1 MLYRRDHK
9 TEFLLDLVFLGH
21 GYLNSCTLSI
31 HHKVTRDKLSI
42 DLSVMLICVFISL
55 FQCTQAE
62 AQLQASEKRL
72 AEILEKEAGNL
83 QEGSSFVHC
92 YSFLQCNTVSNTYVL
107 GVAT

>member
-1 MLYRRDHK
+1 
-9 TEFLLDLVFLGH
+9 
-21 GYLNSCTLSI
+21 
-31 HHKVTRDKLSI
+31 
-42 DLSVMLICVFISL
+42 MLICVFISL

-92 YSFLQCNTVSNTYVL
+92 YSFLQCNTVSNTYAIL
-107 GVAT
+107 TCCSCIGSKKGVSCHLSLA

>member
-1 MLYRRDHK
+1 
-9 TEFLLDLVFLGH
+9 
-21 GYLNSCTLSI
+21 
-31 HHKVTRDKLSI
+31 
-42 DLSVMLICVFISL
+42 MLICVFISL

-92 YSFLQCNTVSNTYVL
+92 YSFLQCNRVSNTYVL

>member
-1 MLYRRDHK
+1 
-9 TEFLLDLVFLGH
+9 
-21 GYLNSCTLSI
+21 
-31 HHKVTRDKLSI
+31 
-42 DLSVMLICVFISL
+42 MLICVFISL

-92 YSFLQCNTVSNTYVL
+92 YSFLQYSF
-107 GVAT
+107 

>member
-1 MLYRRDHK
+1 
-9 TEFLLDLVFLGH
+9 
-21 GYLNSCTLSI
+21 
-31 HHKVTRDKLSI
+31 
-42 DLSVMLICVFISL
+42 MLICVFISL

-72 AEILEKEAGNL
+72 AEILEKEAGDL

-107 GVAT
+107 GVATQGKTLMQLSSYSNLLFWCWFKNKVSAVIFP

>member
-1 MLYRRDHK
+1 MYP
-9 TEFLLDLVFLGH
+9 V
-21 GYLNSCTLSI
+21 
-31 HHKVTRDKLSI
+31 

-83 QEGSSFVHC
+83 QEGSSFVPPLFFPSMQH
-92 YSFLQCNTVSNTYVL
+92 SF
-107 GVAT
+107 